1 MEIGLKY
8 FFKQNTGGT
17 GKFYFALLI
26 QTEDGKGMLLKRYGP
41 ANKLY
46 DGGSVSFEV
55 MSSADAES
63 GYRAIHKAKV
73 VKGGYSLAVTTSP
86 ALSEVFGTLG
96 DDEARMDMTNP
107 ENIRLIR
114 EMLTQQS
121 DDGDAAQIMEDLR
134 IVNFSGEPIVPVVPF
149 DPNIDRGDN
158 WGGW

>member
-8 FFKQNTGGT
+8 FFKQNTSGT

-41 ANKLY
+41 ANKLH

-63 GYRAIHKAKV
+63 GYRAIQKAKV
-73 VKGGYSLAVTTSP
+73 VKGGYSVVPDQIGSQLRA
-86 ALSEVFGTLG
+86 VFGS
-96 DDEARMDMTNP
+96 DDESRVDMAVP

>member
-17 GKFYFALLI
+17 GKFYLALLI

-41 ANKLY
+41 ANKLHA
-46 DGGSVSFEV
+46 GGSVSFEV
-55 MSSADAES
+55 MSAMDAERA
-63 GYRAIHKAKV
+63 YHAIHKAKV
-73 VKGGYSLAVTTSP
+73 VKGGYSLDPDQIGSH
-86 ALSEVFGTLG
+86 LSAVFGG
-96 DDEARMDMTNP
+96 DDESRVDVAVP
-107 ENIRLIR
+107 ENVRLIM
-114 EMLTQQS
+114 EMLTQQT

-134 IVNFSGEPIVPVVPF
+134 IINLSGEPIIPEVPF